1 MLEIPAGRFDIASAG
16 LCFVVQE
23 PLHVPEQSCIFLRGE
38 NGAGKTTFVEHV
50 LIPLLRP
57 GRQVVYVAQDL
68 DVQSNTMRATLALL
82 DHDAPATLP
91 ELVRAWV
98 AAAPGADALILD
110 EFDKYI
116 PEGLASEE
124 ILRFSW
130 VLCVSHVPV
139 PAVYRRFQHGLAM
152 HCARAGSESEVRIT
166 AEQLWPC

>member
-23 PLHVPEQSCIFLRGE
+23 PVRIPLQSCIFLRGE

-50 LIPLLRP
+50 LIPLLHP
-57 GRQVVYVAQDL
+57 GRQVVYVAQDV

-82 DHDAPATLP
+82 DQDAPATLP

-98 AAAPGADALILD
+98 AAAPSADALILD

-116 PEGLASEE
+116 PEGLAPEE
-124 ILRFSW
+124 VLRFSW
-130 VLCVSHVPV
+130 VFCVSHVPA
-139 PAVYRRFQHGLAM
+139 PAVYRGFQYGLAV
-152 HCARAGSESEVRIT
+152 HCARVGSEPEVRIT
-166 AEQLWPC
+166 AEHLWSC